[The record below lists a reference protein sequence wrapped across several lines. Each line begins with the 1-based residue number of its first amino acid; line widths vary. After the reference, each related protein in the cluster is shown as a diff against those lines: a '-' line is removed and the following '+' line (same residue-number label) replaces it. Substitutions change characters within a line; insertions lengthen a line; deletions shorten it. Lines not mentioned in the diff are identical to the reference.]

1 MGITD
6 GQRKNSVGFLLM
18 ALRDG
23 PDWPDGQMSRGF

>member
-6 GQRKNSVGFLLM
+6 GQRKDSVGFLLM

-23 PDWPDGQMSRGF
+23 PDKPDVRM